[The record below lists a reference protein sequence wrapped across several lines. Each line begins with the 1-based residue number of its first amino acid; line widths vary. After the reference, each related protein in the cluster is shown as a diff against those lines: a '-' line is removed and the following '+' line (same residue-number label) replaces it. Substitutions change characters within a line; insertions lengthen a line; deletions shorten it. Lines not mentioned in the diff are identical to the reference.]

1 MNMRWAQNGSMT
13 STYVPGV
20 CNIGPAERRQRQL
33 LGWVGLA
40 VTFAAIAAFV
50 VFDAPP
56 LLRALVAIPAA
67 LSANGFLQSA
77 MHFCVGFAMR
87 GLYNMG
93 TSLGSEENVMDAEQR
108 RADQKKGA
116 LIMLYSVLIAAAVV
130 VIAVLLP

>member
-1 MNMRWAQNGSMT
+1 MT

-20 CNIGPAERRQRQL
+20 CNIGPAERRQRKR
-33 LGWVGLA
+33 LGWVGLVIVGLA
-40 VTFAAIAAFV
+40 LISFV
-50 VFDAPP
+50 AFDAPTWV
-56 LLRALVAIPAA
+56 RVLVAIPAGLA
-67 LSANGFLQSA
+67 ANGFLQSA

-93 TSLGSEENVMDAEQR
+93 AALGTEESVMDAEQR

-116 LIMLYSVLIAAAVV
+116 QIMLYSVALAAAVV